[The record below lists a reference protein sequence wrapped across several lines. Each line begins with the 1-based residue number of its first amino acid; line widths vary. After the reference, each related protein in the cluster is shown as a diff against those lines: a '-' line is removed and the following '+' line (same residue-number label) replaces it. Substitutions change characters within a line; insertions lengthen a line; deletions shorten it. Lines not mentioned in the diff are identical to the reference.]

1 MNVQD
6 CCQNS
11 FITIINKDLHKTIT
25 HQTQQNRTKQNRT
38 DQNNTKDI
46 IIDYRIETVYR
57 TGNTQ
62 QHRFRYAVWNA
73 ASFNVMYSCIFGFQF
88 YNNLKR
94 IRRITP
100 LLIDIQLTIY
110 GVESNRIES
119 NWIELSNWCKIKFP
133 FELVS

>member
-57 TGNTQ
+57 TGNTR
-62 QHRFRYAVWNA
+62 QHTDSDTRYGMRPALTLCIHA
-73 ASFNVMYSCIFGFQF
+73 YLGFNS
-88 YNNLKR
+88 
-94 IRRITP
+94 T
-100 LLIDIQLTIY
+100 TT
-110 GVESNRIES
+110 
-119 NWIELSNWCKIKFP
+119 
-133 FELVS
+133 